1 MKKKYIIMLSI
12 IILFLVATL
21 TVGTGYGVW
30 LTSRQ
35 VEENNTKN
43 IECFKIYYDN
53 DGIIEISKIKPVVN
67 SDGEETSPY
76 TITITNTCAEKKEVQ
91 IRLNTIEST
100 TIDVNALVLKTSGNI
115 SQKSTLYKNL
125 ETTKTTEEGITVS
138 KLIGKTSIEPNET
151 IRTNIRIWFDEK
163 KAPIVDDSNNY
174 FKGHIEIISSDSAI
188 KPTLLETILKDKA
201 TIESREAPN
210 FGEPSYNEDG
220 LFAID
225 SFNGKYYYYRGV
237 VNNNYLKLSNNMWR
251 IVGVNPDGTIKL
263 ILETPSTI
271 SKYSENYKYAD
282 YTGFTYEYANQD
294 TNNDIMNYLEE
305 WYKNNIDSKT
315 DSYIEK
321 TTFCND
327 TSGKTSGKYSNNK
340 TVFGAYDRI
349 IGDINPTATCPSTKN
364 DFGGIYTQKVGL
376 ITADEVALAGG
387 VHDVNNYNYYL
398 YNGTSFFTASPSQ
411 HIGNVAYMVVVTNTG
426 SISEDRTD
434 SEQGIRPVI
443 NIVGSVT
450 FEGSG
455 TKDNPYIIDLD

>member
-1 MKKKYIIMLSI
+1 
-12 IILFLVATL
+12 
-21 TVGTGYGVW
+21 
-30 LTSRQ
+30 
-35 VEENNTKN
+35 
-43 IECFKIYYDN
+43 
-53 DGIIEISKIKPVVN
+53 
-67 SDGEETSPY
+67 
-76 TITITNTCAEKKEVQ
+76 
-91 IRLNTIEST
+91 
-100 TIDVNALVLKTSGNI
+100 
-115 SQKSTLYKNL
+115 
-125 ETTKTTEEGITVS
+125 
-138 KLIGKTSIEPNET
+138 
-151 IRTNIRIWFDEK
+151 
-163 KAPIVDDSNNY
+163 
-174 FKGHIEIISSDSAI
+174 
-188 KPTLLETILKDKA
+188 
-201 TIESREAPN
+201 
-210 FGEPSYNEDG
+210 
-220 LFAID
+220 
-225 SFNGKYYYYRGV
+225 
-237 VNNNYLKLSNNMWR
+237 MWR